1 MSRTVGR
8 RHLLGVLGFAMVV
21 AACGTDGEPDGAGT
35 RLSQFDPQVNELLA
49 RMTLEEKI
57 GQMTQAEIDKLGSV
71 EEISELALGSLL
83 NGGDADPPD
92 GNTVRAWARMY
103 DEAQRAAL
111 RSRLGIPLLYG
122 VDAVHGHSNVVGAV
136 IFPHNIG
143 LGCTRNPALVEE
155 IAHVTAKEMRATGLH
170 WTFAPTVAVARDERW
185 GRTYESF
192 SEDPWLVAEFA
203 SAAVRGFQRGGL
215 AHPEAVLATAKHFLA
230 DGGTEFGSSTPP
242 LMLID
247 QGDARM
253 DEQKLRALHL
263 PPYRQA
269 IAAGVGS
276 IMASYSSWNGT
287 KVHGH
292 RYLLTDL
299 LKRELGFE
307 GFVISDYLAIDQL
320 HPDYKE
326 AVRRAISAGI
336 DMGMVAHRY
345 REFIAVL
352 LELVREAAV
361 PEERIDD
368 AVRRIL
374 RVKFAMGLMRR
385 DATLWSNSNLQRT
398 VGSPEHR
405 ALARRAVRES
415 AVLLKNTAGLLPLSK
430 GLGRLHVAGV
440 HADNLGYQCGGWTI
454 AWRGGSGRITEGTT
468 ILEAIRAGVSRTT
481 VVTYDTDGSGAVG
494 ADAAIAV
501 IGERPYAEYLGDR
514 SDLAIEERQAEVVRA
529 LARSGVPVVV
539 VLVTGRPLIL
549 GEVLELAQAVLVVW
563 LPGTEGQG
571 VADVLFGDAAPVGKL
586 SFSWPRSMAQVPVNV
601 GDPTYDPLFPFGFGL
616 SFAPKSSAGRAR

>member
-1 MSRTVGR
+1 MQPLVR
-8 RHLLGVLGFAMVV
+8 RGWLFYLLV
-21 AACGTDGEPDGAGT
+21 AALFLASCGSDGEPTEERA
-35 RLSQFDPQVNELLA
+35 RLSRFDAQVKVLLE
-49 RMTLEEKI
+49 RMTLGEKL
-57 GQMTQAEIDKLGSV
+57 GQMTQAEIDKLVSL
-71 EEISELALGSLL
+71 EEISELSLGSLL
-83 NGGDADPPD
+83 NGGDADPKE
-92 GNTVRAWARMY
+92 GNSVEAWARMY

-111 RSRLGIPLLYG
+111 ASRLGIPLLYG

-143 LGCTRNPALVEE
+143 LGCTRNAALVEE
-155 IAHVTAKEMRATGLH
+155 IAHVTAKEMRATGVH
-170 WTFAPTVAVARDERW
+170 WTFAPVLAVARDERW

-192 SEDPWLVAEFA
+192 SENPQLVAELA

-230 DGGTEFGSSTPP
+230 DGGTQFGTSTPP

-247 QGDARM
+247 QGDARI
-253 DEQKLRALHL
+253 DEGELRAIHL
-263 PPYRQA
+263 LPYRQA
-269 IAAGVGS
+269 VAAGVGS

-287 KVHGH
+287 KIHAH
-292 RYLLTDL
+292 HDLLTGV
-299 LKRELGFE
+299 LKNELGFE

-326 AVRRAISAGI
+326 AVRRAITAGV

-345 REFIAVL
+345 REFISVL
-352 LELVREAAV
+352 QELVWEGSV
-361 PEERIDD
+361 PVQRIDD

-374 RVKFAMGLMRR
+374 RVKFAMGLMDR
-385 DATLWSNSNLQRT
+385 DARLWSNAALQRA

-415 AVLLKNTAGLLPLSK
+415 LVLLKNENRALPLRK
-430 GLGRLHVAGV
+430 DLRRLHLAGV

-468 ILEAIRAGVSRTT
+468 ILEAVRALVSPATT
-481 VVTYDTDGSGAVG
+481 VTYSFDGSGADG
-494 ADAAIAV
+494 ADAVVAV
-501 IGERPYAEYLGDR
+501 IGERPYAEYIGDR
-514 SDLAIEERQAEVVRA
+514 ADLSVEPRQVELIRT
-529 LARSGVPVVV
+529 LARRGTPLVV

-549 GEVLELAQAVLVVW
+549 GEVLELADAVLVVW

-586 SFSWPRSMAQVPVNV
+586 SFSWPRSMAQIPINVDDPV
-601 GDPTYDPLFPFGFGL
+601 YDPLFPFGFGL
-616 SFAPKSSAGRAR
+616 SYEEGVARR